1 MIETD
6 NKKNIVTEKV
16 TEKKVEEKKVERV
29 SPIIPLPVVKPKSTK
44 PVMTEEA
51 ILKALKKAGGPAQIT
66 PLYTAFDKTGFE
78 KIEPS
83 SLKTKLR
90 TKSKK
95 MVEAGKIK
103 ATRIKRSFEFSL
115 KSTK

>member
-1 MIETD
+1 MTATKKVETEKIETQ
-6 NKKNIVTEKV
+6 
-16 TEKKVEEKKVERV
+16 KKVEESKKEE
-29 SPIIPLPVVKPKSTK
+29 K
-44 PVMTEEA
+44 PVQVPVLVPVAKPEITDEA
-51 ILKALKKAGGPAQIT
+51 ILKALKVAGGRALIT
-66 PLYTAFDKTGFE
+66 PLYDAFDKTGFE

-103 ATRIKRSFEFSL
+103 ATRTKRSFEFSL